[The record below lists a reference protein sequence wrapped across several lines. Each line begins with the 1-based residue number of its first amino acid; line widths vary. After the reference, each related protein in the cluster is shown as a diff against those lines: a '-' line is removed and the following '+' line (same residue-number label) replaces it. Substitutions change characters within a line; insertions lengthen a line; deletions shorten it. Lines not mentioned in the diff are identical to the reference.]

1 MAMETVTPVTT
12 PPAPS
17 TVPPSTAAAAAGTTT
32 PPIGLVTDKVYVEV
46 AGLVPGTAS
55 AEMSTTQ
62 RIVFGLYGKEA
73 PRCVA
78 QLKQL
83 FDTTSTGLP
92 APCKPLQTDFLIQR
106 EQLEANKVYRSCTE
120 TVQNVGVSYAY
131 SQIWRIIPQERIEFG
146 AVAGKFIAREF
157 PTWTEA
163 PNGPRNNK
171 DYIVA
176 TSAVSTSAA
185 APSKY
190 IMAVRRGNDSGFGFT
205 VFANT
210 GEQEL
215 SQNDDFLD
223 NYIVVGKVMEETTTE
238 ASSLSSQEV
247 LAQINNVSVVT
258 SAKGINYMG
267 LVGGGNTKKNAPNK
281 SCRYGGP
288 MYCNENK
295 PLQKLTLQRTGLL

>member
-1 MAMETVTPVTT
+1 MARETAGTVTT
-12 PPAPS
+12 PAPS
-17 TVPPSTAAAAAGTTT
+17 TVPPSTAAAAAVTT
-32 PPIGLVTDKVYVEV
+32 PPIGIVTDTVYVEV

-62 RIVFGLYGKEA
+62 RIVFGLYGKDA

-83 FDTTSTGLP
+83 FDTTSTGFP

-120 TVQNVGVSYAY
+120 TVQKVGVSYAY
-131 SQIWRIIPQERIEFG
+131 SQIWRILPNDRIEFG

-171 DYIVA
+171 DYVV
-176 TSAVSTSAA
+176 SASAA
-185 APSKY
+185 ASSNY

-223 NYIVVGKVMEETTTE
+223 NYIVVGKVMEETKTE
-238 ASSLSSQEV
+238 ASSSSSSSLSSQAV
-247 LAQINNVSVVT
+247 VAQINTVSVVT